1 MATETFSFEEASG
14 ADFPKLVPA
23 KRTRLEEIV
32 NPAEVISSMGDA
44 VDPKKIQSLFTDI
57 AGRHKATITSMV
69 RPIINKG
76 AGARSQHP
84 HGTAADFR
92 TKDKTPEEVE
102 AKKRIDAKLADK
114 TNAMKLA
121 NEVEQKFNPFF
132 IKLAQDETTRINA
145 TLPVSKH
152 RKFLEGKGWK
162 TQLKDKPGQVSVTSE
177 EDAIEWLEANEP
189 TAVRIVKTVDLSRV
203 ASESVVSK
211 LEQLGK
217 KLTKFGFSLI
227 EKLPD
232 GNSTVK
238 IKDFDSQS

>member
-1 MATETFSFEEASG
+1 MEASTL
-14 ADFPKLVPA
+14 PK
-23 KRTRLEEIV
+23 
-32 NPAEVISSMGDA
+32 N
-44 VDPKKIQSLFTDI
+44 
-57 AGRHKATITSMV
+57 ITSTIDKMTKK
-69 RPIINKG
+69 PWTSI
-76 AGARSQHP
+76 AQADA
-84 HGTAADFR
+84 AADYIRELR
-92 TKDKTPEEVE
+92 TEAKALGELTPEEVE